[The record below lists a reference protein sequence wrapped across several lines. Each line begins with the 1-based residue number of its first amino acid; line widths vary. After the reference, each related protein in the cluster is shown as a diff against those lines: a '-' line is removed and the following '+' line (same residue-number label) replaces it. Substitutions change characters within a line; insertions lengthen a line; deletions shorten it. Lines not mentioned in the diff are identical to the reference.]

1 MATSNTALHNVALEV
16 RARFT
21 EQLYVARAGT
31 DGWSRLSAYDAG
43 AAQSFVLAPE

>member
-21 EQLYVARAGT
+21 EQLYVVPFARPVTVSGEA
-31 DGWSRLSAYDAG
+31 
-43 AAQSFVLAPE
+43 VPLAVPVGMQLTV